1 MDERT
6 TDNAPAGNQPAAP
19 APATRYQTIRR
30 WSVVGNDRLMGS
42 VYNRPGRGDGKTIMT
57 SPVVQVRLVG
67 EPPFPLAF
75 TESGNAYWLGEP
87 ADSFGVERAKQ
98 FVAQKSRQA
107 DPPAH
112 PDPAL
117 QTTTL
122 KLT

>member
-6 TDNAPAGNQPAAP
+6 TDNALAEIQPPTQGA
-19 APATRYQTIRR
+19 ATRYQTIRR
-30 WSVVGNDRLMGS
+30 WSVVGNGRLMGS
-42 VYNRPGRGDGKTIMT
+42 VFNRPGQGDGKTIMT

-67 EPPFPLAF
+67 EPPAPLAF

-87 ADSFGVERAKQ
+87 ADSFGVERAKG
-98 FVAQKSRQA
+98 FVDEKSRRA
-107 DPPAH
+107 DPPAQ

-117 QTTTL
+117 RTTTM